1 MTKQGKLL
9 SNGLLVLGAAAFL
22 CVAQP
27 SQAGDVQGHDHGYWY
42 ECWWTTGSAS
52 ISFPS
57 AGTYAGNFQ
66 ANWSNVG
73 DTTIGKGWQPGQ
85 TRTCGYNC
93 GYINNFQNFGM
104 YGWANYPNVEWY
116 MTDMG
121 SRGGS
126 FKGTLNSDG
135 GTYNVYLASQGG
147 GAQYN
152 DARTVWQSTGQNHTI
167 TMANHINFWSS
178 HGMPLHSWSDGWTYA
193 KLNVEAWGNQSG
205 SCNATVW

>member
-1 MTKQGKLL
+1 MTTEGKLF
-9 SNGLLVLGAAAFL
+9 SKALVALGALALA
-22 CVAQP
+22 CATQQA
-27 SQAGDVQGHDHGYWY
+27 QAGDVTGHDHGYWY
-42 ECWWTTGSAS
+42 ECWWTTGSSS
-52 ISFPS
+52 ISFPN
-57 AGTYAGNFQ
+57 AGTYAGNW
-66 ANWSNVG
+66 AGSWSNVG
-73 DTTIGKGWQPGQ
+73 DTTVGKGWQPGQ

-121 SRGGS
+121 TRGGS

-152 DARTVWQSTGQNHTI
+152 DARTVSQPTGQSHTI

-178 HGMPLHSWSDGWTYA
+178 HGMPLHSWSDGYTYA
-193 KLNVEAWGNQSG
+193 RLNAEAWGGQTG